1 MIFGAKEEIIPKY
14 YDDDK
19 PKSVQK
25 TSFGLVRIILLW
37 LASLLFNKKG
47 VVTDNTFFCERY
59 KTVAYTP
66 SATQTAPSSP
76 FAVVIFTA
84 L

>member
-37 LASLLFNKKG
+37 LAKVFARLMYKRGMKWQKS
-47 VVTDNTFFCERY
+47 TY
-59 KTVAYTP
+59 KT
-66 SATQTAPSSP
+66 
-76 FAVVIFTA
+76 IFRRIEKNERTKRKRKEKGDE
-84 L
+84 

>member
-25 TSFGLVRIILLW
+25 TPFGLVRIRLLW
-37 LASLLFNKKG
+37 LRQATKKKS
-47 VVTDNTFFCERY
+47 VLCAFFSY
-59 KTVAYTP
+59 KMIWFFDFIIVYN
-66 SATQTAPSSP
+66 Q
-76 FAVVIFTA
+76 
-84 L
+84 

>member
-25 TSFGLVRIILLW
+25 TAFGLVRIILLW
-37 LASLLFNKKG
+37 LHKYTKLDSKSRLLEK
-47 VVTDNTFFCERY
+47 
-59 KTVAYTP
+59 
-66 SATQTAPSSP
+66 QTALFYHKIKLYVYKLRAGS
-76 FAVVIFTA
+76 ILQTR
-84 L
+84 